1 MLKQMNA
8 QYIVSFEPK
17 GAIKDKQQLIQE
29 MLSSYFPPASYSVI
43 GLPVNATVPPE
54 IPRMLAVSPFG
65 HSTLQISESELRM
78 QTNFDAQFNEDHV
91 KCWEYF
97 KERVDQLNELARC
110 ISGHRLLFA
119 GIVAQFFDEDVEN
132 PSAFVRDKYFTNA
145 LEPDVFDISA
155 RVTYVREERY
165 YLNLIIDNL
174 RDDEDPNK
182 EALGVKVDI
191 NSRYAVKP
199 RTLRYMDDELL
210 AGVQTLYMSF
220 VKKELTK
227 VIEKR

>member
-8 QYIVSFEPK
+8 QYIVSFEPQ

-65 HSTLQISESELRM
+65 HTTLQISEADLRM

-97 KERVDQLNELARC
+97 KERVEAINEVAKRV
-110 ISGHRLLFA
+110 SENRLFFA
-119 GIVAQFFDEDVEN
+119 GIIAQFFDEDVEK
-132 PSAFVRDKYFTNA
+132 PSAFVRDKYFTSA
-145 LEPDVFDISA
+145 LDPNVFDISA
-155 RVTYVREERY
+155 RATYVREEQY
-165 YLNLIIDNL
+165 YLNIIIDNL
-174 RDDEDPNK
+174 RDDKDPNK
-182 EALGVKVDI
+182 EALGVRVDI
-191 NSRYAVKP
+191 NSRYAVQP
-199 RTLRYMDDELL
+199 GTLRYMGDELL
-210 AGVQTLYMSF
+210 AGVQTLYINY
-220 VKKELTK
+220 VEKELTN